1 MRTFLF
7 FQICISI
14 FPGHQEVSVGNWEQD
29 QGVADDE
36 VAAIVERLEKKFV
49 SMCENGMLSLNLSS
63 SHDELL
69 CTLLPQGSKP
79 KKTDRIQDLIDIGY
93 GYEEDSF
100 IDNSEAVS
108 GATATTVL
116 VLVQPLKVSSLFPHI
131 SFAV

>member
-1 MRTFLF
+1 M
-7 FQICISI
+7 
-14 FPGHQEVSVGNWEQD
+14 GNCEQD

-49 SMCENGMLSLNLSS
+49 SIFWKLNFCNLISP
-63 SHDELL
+63 HDRHDDLL
-69 CTLLPQGSKP
+69 TTPHTTTPHSQGSRP

-108 GATATTVL
+108 RLTAARSLILAQRVNVL
-116 VLVQPLKVSSLFPHI
+116 Y
-131 SFAV
+131 